1 MINIYGIYGVIRHT
15 NWKRLRELKDYC
27 ENEAMNNRE
36 ASEIYTDVYNLI
48 DLLQCA
54 AVNDLVAA
62 REEVYGAVET

>member
-1 MINIYGIYGVIRHT
+1 MINIYGVIRHT

-36 ASEIYTDVYNLI
+36 CGDIYLELYNLI
-48 DLLQCA
+48 DLLQRA
-54 AVNDLVAA
+54 AVNDLIAT